1 MTCYSSVTFRR
12 RTASMFPSPPS
23 SAHHATRRV
32 RLRRTLAITVA
43 GVLMSTPL
51 AAGPASA
58 QRKSTSPERRRIAEL
73 ESQRAKVRAEKA
85 RKAMQVNA
93 LKASDDEV
101 QKALDHVS
109 AEIDG
114 QTASLADAERAQS
127 QAESDL
133 AAADAAVSTARDEL
147 AGLKVS
153 MKQQAIAAYVN
164 VPSEAQWSVLTA
176 ADALTAT
183 TKDTFLSASTNKNLD
198 AVERY
203 RALQEDLAL
212 ALDRST
218 AAAARAKQH
227 QSEVRQHLDEL
238 QRSQTQQ
245 QQLADQVADRIANSE
260 SEAASL
266 AALDGQLSG
275 QLSAA
280 QSALSAKL
288 AAQQRA
294 AAAARAALTKAGR
307 KVSSPDRANPPGG
320 VDIPARAVGSGNLAT
335 VRGITVDAS
344 IADNLSR
351 LLAAADA
358 AGISLSGGGY
368 RDPASQIATRRNNCG
383 SSNYAIYEAPASS
396 CRPPTARPGSSM
408 HERGLAIDFT
418 SGGRVLSRGSAAYGW
433 LKANASAYGFYNLPS
448 EAWHWSTNGN

>member
-1 MTCYSSVTFRR
+1 MLPRTPRSAFRPPR
-12 RTASMFPSPPS
+12 RST
-23 SAHHATRRV
+23 
-32 RLRRTLAITVA
+32 LRRTLAITVA
-43 GVLMSTPL
+43 GVLASTTL
-51 AAGPASA
+51 NAGPAGA
-58 QRKSTSPERRRIAEL
+58 QRKNTSPERRRIAEL
-73 ESQRAKVRAEKA
+73 QSQRAKVRADKA
-85 RKAMQVNA
+85 RKAVQVNA
-93 LKASDDEV
+93 LKATDDEV
-101 QKALDHVS
+101 QRALDHVS

-127 QAESDL
+127 QAEADL
-133 AAADAAVSTARDEL
+133 ATANSAVETARGEL

-183 TKDTFLSASTNKNLD
+183 TKDTFLSASSNMNLD

-227 QSEVRQHLDEL
+227 RSEVREHLDEL

-266 AALDGQLSG
+266 AALDGQLSS

-280 QSALSAKL
+280 QSALTAKL

-294 AAAARAALTKAGR
+294 AAAARAALKKAGR
-307 KVSSPDRANPPGG
+307 KVSTSNRADPPGG
-320 VDIPARAVGSGNLAT
+320 VDIPARSVGSGNLGTA
-335 VRGITVDAS
+335 RGITVDAS
-344 IADNLSR
+344 IVDNLAR

-358 AGISLSGGGY
+358 AGISLGGSGY
-368 RDPASQIATRRNNCG
+368 RNPSAQIAVRRNNCG

-418 SGGRVLSRGSAAYGW
+418 SGGRVLTRSSAAYGW
-433 LKANASAYGFYNLPS
+433 LKANAAAYGFYNLPS